1 MVKSVKHRLAR
12 GEGGFTLIELLVVI
26 VIIGVLVGIAVPAY
40 LGLKN
45 RSEVAASKA
54 NVRAAIPS
62 MEMWAADHTNGYT
75 AAATGTLRT
84 TYDPGLKASL
94 ATTGLTKTKYCLY
107 ATVGSKAAH
116 YSMKAAV
123 VFSVM
128 AANSAHA
135 VCD

>member
-1 MVKSVKHRLAR
+1 MSLKLKHRLTR
-12 GEGGFTLIELLVVI
+12 EEGGFSLIELLVVI
-26 VIIGVLVGIAVPAY
+26 VILGVLVAIAVPAY

-45 RSEVAASKA
+45 RSQVAAAKA
-54 NVRAAIPS
+54 NVRAAVPD

-75 AAATGTLRT
+75 AAT
-84 TYDPGLKASL
+84 TANLKSQYDPGLVATL

-116 YSMKAAV
+116 YSGPGGV
-123 VFSVM
+123 ITTM

-135 VCD
+135 VCN